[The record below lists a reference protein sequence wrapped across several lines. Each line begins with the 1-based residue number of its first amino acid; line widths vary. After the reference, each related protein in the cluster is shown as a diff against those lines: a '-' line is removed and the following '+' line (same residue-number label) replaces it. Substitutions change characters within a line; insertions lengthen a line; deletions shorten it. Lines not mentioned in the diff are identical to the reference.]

1 MFVQVKPEK
10 MTCQKYPFRTA
21 RWVLPALLIGA
32 GVFQTTAQTVVSGR
46 VITQNKEGVPFASV
60 FIADTYLGTVC
71 DDSGYFSLDIPHQQK
86 IRLGASSIGLETA
99 IAEIDGSASRFVT
112 LTLKESYATLPPVTI
127 TAGQFAAGDQGRA
140 ELLKPR
146 DMGTTAGA
154 PGDIQATIEA
164 LPGTQRVGYTEGLF
178 VRGGSDRESQYIMD
192 GLIYPHP
199 YYSHVPTLKQH
210 GRLDPFLFSGTVFSS
225 GGYSAQYGQA
235 LSSVLILNSKGLADS
250 TVTGGGLHSYGGNI
264 FHTHR
269 FKNTSLH
276 ANVAYNNLQ
285 LYHHLSDT
293 RTRWTL
299 SPINRELKIVFRT
312 RTSPRNLFKVY
323 ATVSD
328 TRMGIRM
335 GAGESATSQRFDIT
349 NGNALIHAGYSHHL
363 KNEKTTLTAG
373 VSASGNADRIR
384 FSGTRMH
391 ESGELGQARVTLRH
405 HFQKETRFIVGGEY
419 LVSRLSGNDGMAS
432 SVVTDHLGCL
442 FAEAEGTLR
451 NVLALRMGMRTE
463 YSSYSEKANWA
474 PRTSLA
480 WKFSRNSQVSFSYGW
495 FYQQPGKTDMLYN
508 PSGLDPERARHVIV
522 NYQYGKN
529 DRTLRVE
536 LFHKQYSGLV
546 TTYLPQQNYKGQSG
560 YARGAE
566 LFFRDRAS
574 IGNLDWWISY
584 SLTDSRRKTLLPG
597 AAITPEYV
605 SAHSLALVA
614 KYWIPFAG
622 VLFSTSCVYATPR
635 TYSYAVTEGEV
646 RQLDIPA
653 FMTLDISF
661 IRPLRLAGMPAMLFC
676 SWQNIT
682 GYDRLLGYIALPH
695 SADPLQVYRSEKRS
709 FFIGLFIHMYND

>member
-1 MFVQVKPEK
+1 
-10 MTCQKYPFRTA
+10 MTCRKFPFSIAAITA
-21 RWVLPALLIGA
+21 WTLLLHALLIQA
-32 GVFQTTAQTVVSGR
+32 TAQTTISGR
-46 VITQNKEGVPFASV
+46 VITQNHEGVPFASV
-60 FIADTYLGTVC
+60 FVAGTYLGTVC
-71 DDSGYFSLDIPHQQK
+71 DDSGYFRLDIPPQQK

-99 IAEIDGSASRFVT
+99 MKEVDASASLFVT
-112 LTLKESYATLPPVTI
+112 ITLKESYATLQPVTI

-250 TVTGGGLHSYGGNI
+250 TLTGGGLHSYGGNI

-269 FKNTSLH
+269 FENTSLH
-276 ANVAYNNLQ
+276 VNAAYNNMQ
-285 LYHHLSDT
+285 LHHHLSDT

-299 SPINRELKIVFRT
+299 SPINRELRIVFRT
-312 RTSPRNLFKVY
+312 RTSPHNLFKAY

-328 TRMGIRM
+328 TRMGILM
-335 GAGESATSQRFDIT
+335 GSGEPLTTQRFDID
-349 NGNALIHAGYSHHL
+349 NVNALVNTGYTHHL
-363 KNEKTTLTAG
+363 KNEKTTLMAG

-391 ESGELGQARVTLRH
+391 ESGGLGQARVTLRH
-405 HFQKETRFIVGGEY
+405 HFQKESRLIAGGEY
-419 LVSRLSGNDGMAS
+419 LVWRMSGSDGMAS
-432 SVVTDHLGCL
+432 SVVTDRLGCL
-442 FAEAEGTLR
+442 FAEAESTLR
-451 NVLALRMGMRTE
+451 NVLALRVGMRAE

-480 WKFSRNSQVSFSYGW
+480 WKFSPNSQVSFSYGV
-495 FYQQPGKTDMLYN
+495 FYQQPGKTDMLYH

-529 DRTLRVE
+529 ERTLRVE

-546 TTYLPQQNYKGQSG
+546 TTYFPQENYRGQSG

-584 SLTDSRRKTLLPG
+584 SLTDSRRKTLVPG

-635 TYSYAVTEGEV
+635 KYSYSDTENEV

-661 IRPLRLAGMPAMLFC
+661 SRPLRLARMPAMLFC

-682 GYDRLLGYIALPH
+682 GYDKLLGYIALPH
-695 SADPLQVYRSEKRS
+695 TVNPLQVYRSEKRT